1 MKQIRIIVSG
11 GGTGGHIYP
20 AVAVVE
26 ALERRLGREQVS
38 VLFVG
43 AEGKMEMTK
52 VPSLGYRIEGLPI
65 VGLQRR
71 LTLRNLQV
79 PGKILRSLNRS
90 RRILK
95 EFRPDVVAGFG
106 GYASLPLLWQAQ
118 RMHLPT
124 VVWEGNSFA
133 GMANRL
139 LSRRICAACVSYEGM
154 ERFFPAD
161 RIVKTGN
168 PVRGVFGRLPRK
180 SPEAL
185 SYFGFDGSRPVLLVT
200 GGSLGARVVNRSV
213 QQGLSRLIS
222 RGEIDLIWQT
232 GSYYYEEMRAFLSRL
247 GDAPNVWCAPFIERM
262 DYAYSAADLAVSRA
276 GASAVTELSL
286 SGVPALFI
294 PSSNVTDD
302 HQTKNA
308 SALVS
313 GGAAVMLSDAEA
325 EMKMLPVAE
334 SLLFDGE
341 RLERM
346 SRQIRLFS
354 QPDAADRMAG
364 ILLRAAERKEQ

>member
-1 MKQIRIIVSG
+1 MKKIRIIVSG

-26 ALERRLGREQVS
+26 ALERRLGREHVEA
-38 VLFVG
+38 LFVG
-43 AEGKMEMTK
+43 AEGKMEMSK
-52 VPSLGYRIEGLPI
+52 VPALGYRIEGLPI

-79 PGKILRSLNRS
+79 PGKMLRSLNKA

-95 EFRPDVVAGFG
+95 EFRPDAVAGFG

-133 GMANRL
+133 GMANRWL
-139 LSRRICAACVSYEGM
+139 ASRVRAACVSYDGM
-154 ERFFPAD
+154 DRFFPAD

-168 PVRGVFGRLPRK
+168 PVRGVFGVLPRK

-185 SYFGFDGSRPVLLVT
+185 AYFGFDGSRPVLLVT

-213 QQGLSRLIS
+213 QQGLRRLIE
-222 RGEIDLIWQT
+222 RREIDLIWQT
-232 GSYYYEEMRAFLSRL
+232 GGYYYEEMRAFLQSC
-247 GDAPNVWCAPFIERM
+247 GDAPNVWCGAFIDRM
-262 DYAYSAADLAVSRA
+262 DYAYAAADLAVSRA

-308 SALVS
+308 EALAAA
-313 GGAAVMLSDAEA
+313 GAAVLLTDAEA
-325 EMKMLPVAE
+325 VEKMLPLAE
-334 SLLFDGE
+334 ALLADATRRHG
-341 RLERM
+341 M
-346 SRQIRLFS
+346 SEKIRAFS
-354 QPDAADRMAG
+354 QPDAADRVAG
-364 ILLRAAERKEQ
+364 VLLRAAGYTEL